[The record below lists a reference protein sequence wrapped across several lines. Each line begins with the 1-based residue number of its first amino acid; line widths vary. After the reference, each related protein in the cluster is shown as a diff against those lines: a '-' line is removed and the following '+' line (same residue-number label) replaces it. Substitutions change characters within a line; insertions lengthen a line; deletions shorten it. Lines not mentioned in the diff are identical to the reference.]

1 LVLQIDINLVKAQVV
16 WYWVQVEE
24 RKCILVGMDF
34 EVFYAV
40 LGFMW
45 IAYFWE
51 TYLSLRQV

>member
-1 LVLQIDINLVKAQVV
+1 MQIDINLVKAQVV